1 MLLEGEVLAEGRRE
15 GGTDGGQGLAWSLSQ
30 PRLAVISVQICGCGE
45 VADWNLTIVDVASPP
60 LHRASR
66 LTTAFR
72 PLLTTPDTSQ
82 HYTRISC
89 NLTGI

>member
-1 MLLEGEVLAEGRRE
+1 MGRGWFGPCLSLA
-15 GGTDGGQGLAWSLSQ
+15 S

-72 PLLTTPDTSQ
+72 PLLTTPDILQ
-82 HYTRISC
+82 HYTRNSC
-89 NLTGI
+89 YLTGI